1 MYRGD
6 LSGGKI
12 MKVIGIV
19 CSPRRGG
26 NTEILVREALVGA
39 KELGVDTEL
48 LTVAGKD
55 IRFCDSCYA
64 CITTGVCRVSDDV
77 QEILEKLQEANGVI
91 FGTPVYFSSVSGQAK
106 SIMDRTIALR
116 FKKGKSHLS
125 LKGKAAGAIVV
136 ARTGGRSMTKS
147 LLENFIM
154 HGMLVVGVVGGLTL
168 AEGGWVDMGKIKKD
182 KGVMKQAN
190 QLGRRIA
197 MVSTQEFKFPEEFET
212 AVYRTPS
219 AEDV

>member
-1 MYRGD
+1 
-6 LSGGKI
+6 
-12 MKVIGIV
+12 MKVVGIV

-26 NTEILVREALVGA
+26 NTEILVREALVGS
-39 KELGVDTEL
+39 KELGADTEL

-64 CITTGVCRVSDDV
+64 CITTGVCRIRDDV
-77 QEILEKLQEANGVI
+77 EEILEKLQEADGVI
-91 FGTPVYFSSVSGQAK
+91 LGTPVYFSSVSGQAK

-125 LKGKAAGAIVV
+125 LKDKVAGAIVV

-147 LLENFIM
+147 LLENFFIM

-168 AEGGWVDMGKIKKD
+168 AEGGWVDMGEIKKD
-182 KGVMKQAN
+182 KGVMKQAK

-197 MVSTQEFKFPEEFET
+197 MVAAQEFKFPKEFET
-212 AVYRTPS
+212 AIYRIPIS
-219 AEDV
+219 